1 MKQFYLPTKI
11 LTGLGCISALPEVT
25 HSLGHR
31 VLLVCG
37 ATALRHA
44 GTLDRILDGLHS
56 ARLETVLFDA
66 VSGEPTLEVVQAAL
80 DLARQERVEVVIG
93 MGGGSA
99 IDVGKATAA
108 LCNKPG
114 TVRDYHGG
122 RPVSEPGLPFVSV
135 PTTAGTGSEVTNNA
149 VLTDPEGGVKQSIRG
164 SHLYPVAAIV
174 DPELTLSLPPA
185 VTASSGADA
194 LCQAIESFTAQGAQP
209 ATDALAGEAILRI
222 GRSLVRAWQQG
233 SDIAARADM
242 LYGSL
247 LAGMSMT
254 NTRLGGA
261 HGLAHPLGFHYHIPH
276 GTVCGLLLPYVMEYS
291 LEHAA
296 DKYAAVASLLGVD
309 TRGMAAK
316 EAATEALLTVQAILD
331 TIRIP
336 KHLSA
341 FGVKGEDLTTIA
353 TEALPS
359 ANVRN
364 NARPLNADDL
374 QIILQRA
381 F

>member
-1 MKQFYLPTKI
+1 
-11 LTGLGCISALPEVT
+11 
-25 HSLGHR
+25 
-31 VLLVCG
+31 
-37 ATALRHA
+37 
-44 GTLDRILDGLHS
+44 
-56 ARLETVLFDA
+56 
-66 VSGEPTLEVVQAAL
+66 
-80 DLARQERVEVVIG
+80 
-93 MGGGSA
+93 
-99 IDVGKATAA
+99 
-108 LCNKPG
+108 
-114 TVRDYHGG
+114 
-122 RPVSEPGLPFVSV
+122 
-135 PTTAGTGSEVTNNA
+135 
-149 VLTDPEGGVKQSIRG
+149 
-164 SHLYPVAAIV
+164 
-174 DPELTLSLPPA
+174 
-185 VTASSGADA
+185 
-194 LCQAIESFTAQGAQP
+194 
-209 ATDALAGEAILRI
+209 
-222 GRSLVRAWQQG
+222 
-233 SDIAARADM
+233 
-242 LYGSL
+242 
-247 LAGMSMT
+247 
-254 NTRLGGA
+254 
-261 HGLAHPLGFHYHIPH
+261 
-276 GTVCGLLLPYVMEYS
+276 MEYS